1 MGWYERERSRY
12 NEESVGF
19 EAEAD
24 DRHAMESD
32 RREDPVEVAIVGTGN
47 VGAALAR
54 SLSSAGHDVIVT
66 STTTR
71 EAEALAKE
79 IGGQSMRSNLDAVR
93 AAGIVILA
101 VPYEAIPSILDEA
114 GEALDDKILVDVT
127 NRFRGEEPGA
137 VVDGS
142 SNAEQVA
149 AMAPSARVVKA
160 FNTVLAS
167 RQAHPQV
174 NEMSVDNFVAGSDA
188 EGKATVVELIGSI
201 GMRPIDVGPL
211 SSARILEAMGALNIY
226 LNMQGGSWQNAWKL
240 IEPDA

>member
-1 MGWYERERSRY
+1 
-12 NEESVGF
+12 
-19 EAEAD
+19 
-24 DRHAMESD
+24 MESD

-47 VGAALAR
+47 VGGALAR

-66 STTTR
+66 STTPR

-79 IGGQSMRSNLDAVR
+79 VGGRSLGASVDAIR

-101 VPYEAIPSILDEA
+101 VPYEAIASIVEEA

-127 NRFRGEEPGA
+127 NRFGGEEPGA

-167 RQAHPQV
+167 RQADPQV
-174 NEMSVDNFVAGSDA
+174 NEMPVDNFVAGSDA
-188 EGKATVVELIGSI
+188 HGKATVMELIRSI
-201 GMRPIDVGPL
+201 GMRPIDAGPL
-211 SSARILEAMGALNIY
+211 SSARTLEAMGALNIY
-226 LNMQGGSWQNAWKL
+226 LNMQGGSWQSAWKL
-240 IEPDA
+240 VEPES